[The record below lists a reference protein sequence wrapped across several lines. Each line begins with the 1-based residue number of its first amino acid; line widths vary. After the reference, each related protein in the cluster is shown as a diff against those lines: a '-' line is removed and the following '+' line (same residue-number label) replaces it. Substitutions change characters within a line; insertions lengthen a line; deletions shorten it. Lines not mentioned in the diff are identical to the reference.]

1 MSAKEQATGI
11 YHMGLGK
18 NKSGL
23 LVPVNPLNKE
33 IEQLKDEKAEQE
45 AKQMLLELEKKK
57 QEEINAKIQRLEL
70 MPLGNKVRIL
80 PYPENP

>member
-23 LVPVNPLNKE
+23 LVPVNPLKKE
-33 IEQLKDEKAEQE
+33 IEQLKD
-45 AKQMLLELEKKK
+45 
-57 QEEINAKIQRLEL
+57 
-70 MPLGNKVRIL
+70 
-80 PYPENP
+80 

>member
-23 LVPVNPLNKE
+23 LVPVNPLKKE

-45 AKQMLLELEKKK
+45 AKQMLLELEKDRKS
-57 QEEINAKIQRLEL
+57 
-70 MPLGNKVRIL
+70 VV
-80 PYPENP
+80 